1 MQLVNDSRRV
11 FLARATAFATA
22 SALASLGCSRSG
34 DATDVATPASED
46 AGPAGPLTAA
56 VKAQLLLIAQ
66 RIFPHP
72 GLSAETY
79 SVVVG
84 ALEGAAGQAAP
95 VAAMLTAGVSDLD
108 RAADGAFAQ
117 RSADEQTNLLK
128 AIEVT
133 PFFQTVRGTA
143 VFTFY
148 NQPAVWDAFGYEG
161 DAWAKGGYLGRG
173 LNDINWLPE
182 PKATAGAQ

>member
-1 MQLVNDSRRV
+1 MQLVNDSRRI
-11 FLARATAFATA
+11 FLTRATAFATA
-22 SALASLGCSRSG
+22 SALAALGCSRGG
-34 DATDVATPASED
+34 DATNSAAAINDDGGSAA
-46 AGPAGPLTAA
+46 PLTAA
-56 VKAQLLLIAQ
+56 VKAQLLLMAQ

-95 VAAMLTAGVSDLD
+95 VAAMLIAGSADLD
-108 RAADGAFAQ
+108 RAAAGAFAQ
-117 RSADEQTNLLK
+117 RSADEQTSLLK
-128 AIEVT
+128 AIEAT
-133 PFFQTVRGTA
+133 PFFQTVRATA

-148 NQPAVWDAFGYEG
+148 SQPAVWQAFGYEG

-182 PKATAGAQ
+182 PKSPMGVR